1 MSRWLI
7 PVVAA
12 LVLCLAGCP
21 ASRKAGP
28 TTTLPP
34 TALYPSRPPTLP
46 LTCARKG
53 RLVFIGMDRLI
64 GVSVDEVARH
74 FHDTYG
80 LAVEVLPAFPS
91 NLLDPA
97 WDPATRQL
105 RVEQAIST
113 LAAHLGP
120 LGDAWVMALV
130 HLDIRVEKATELGFA
145 FSGRQGPIILLSLA
159 RMADAQRDGQ
169 MDVTLLRARLFK
181 QLARQIGTTYC
192 GLSRKG
198 PPSSVMREKISTAA
212 DLDSID
218 EADWRAEP

>member
-1 MSRWLI
+1 MSRWLL
-7 PVVAA
+7 PVAA
-12 LVLCLAGCP
+12 ALALAGCP

-46 LTCARKG
+46 MNCARKG
-53 RLVFIGMDRLI
+53 RLVFIGMDRLV

-74 FHDTYG
+74 FHDSYG
-80 LAVEVLPAFPS
+80 LGVEVLPAFS
-91 NLLDPA
+91 ASLLDPA

-105 RVEQAIST
+105 RVEQAIT
-113 LAAHLGP
+113 NLAAQLGP

-145 FSGRQGPIILLSLA
+145 FAGRQGPIILLSLA

-181 QLARQIGTTYC
+181 LLARQIGTTYC
-192 GLSRKG
+192 GLARKG
-198 PPSSVMREKISTAA
+198 PPSSVMREKISIAA

-218 EADWRAEP
+218 EADWRSEP